1 MLGCVTGALSGDENT
16 LNRFH
21 VSYLTVS
28 PGDVV
33 VTVMELLLT
42 PPLPYV
48 CHLHELIDQHVDE
61 NLKPVW
67 RNHCRRPQNSPMVIM
82 NPPPPFG
89 SQRLRHGVAVGIGA
103 FVLIESA
110 VTVTDGG
117 YFLSMYCSTD
127 PEALPPVYAA
137 LNSRM
142 ARCKCISAPNC
153 VHLAPICVIAVGID
167 FDLHITHS
175 QDYYDHTRM
184 KLRCCN
190 GSYLSSPGVHIG
202 QHPGESHFEPCNAP
216 TPFQIHPSS
225 TWSVSCARKSIK
237 ESPARGP
244 HPGIEGSLFSAASCG
259 SSRGAN
265 NQDSSHVAETVVT
278 TVSGIKCD
286 LERLSDV
293 ISRHEGVVLEIRDAI
308 REMAAD
314 IYFLNLTS
322 PTKGTCGSCSKNR
335 KKKSMSRHLSSLT
348 TSPAKP
354 SPEVVDLTA
363 DTDGD
368 PPAFHVEANVKRARD
383 GLTGRHMCNDQLPG
397 AHDVV
402 NLGSLLSLKVE
413 RIPQNMDLVFH
424 PMDAMNLSGLELAV
438 ATYIFSGDLP
448 QSEILIDVGD
458 CLCSRGALLT
468 LVPRCEVVDDVL
480 NVVVR
485 MLTTPSEKQHWYL
498 PTSIM
503 QAAIDGQS
511 LTTGNMTS
519 LRNKYMRSKVDRVT
533 RIYQPMWCDRH
544 WYLMIIDVP
553 RKKLIYLDSL
563 RDPHQA
569 DARKTWMMRVA
580 LYLEGLTLGK
590 SWLSGEGALRPRFSA
605 FDFEEPDVPQQEGN
619 SMDCGIWVAQ
629 WMIREHL

>member
-1 MLGCVTGALSGDENT
+1 MR
-16 LNRFH
+16 NR
-21 VSYLTVS
+21 TE
-28 PGDVV
+28 GDVKLV
-33 VTVMELLLT
+33 RPHKPVKRKRAAKIKKETG
-42 PPLPYV
+42 PSKRP
-48 CHLHELIDQHVDE
+48 LIDTTYSVD
-61 NLKPVW
+61 
-67 RNHCRRPQNSPMVIM
+67 
-82 NPPPPFG
+82 
-89 SQRLRHGVAVGIGA
+89 
-103 FVLIESA
+103 
-110 VTVTDGG
+110 
-117 YFLSMYCSTD
+117 
-127 PEALPPVYAA
+127 
-137 LNSRM
+137 
-142 ARCKCISAPNC
+142 
-153 VHLAPICVIAVGID
+153 
-167 FDLHITHS
+167 HI
-175 QDYYDHTRM
+175 
-184 KLRCCN
+184 
-190 GSYLSSPGVHIG
+190 P
-202 QHPGESHFEPCNAP
+202 
-216 TPFQIHPSS
+216 
-225 TWSVSCARKSIK
+225 
-237 ESPARGP
+237 
-244 HPGIEGSLFSAASCG
+244 
-259 SSRGAN
+259 
-265 NQDSSHVAETVVT
+265 
-278 TVSGIKCD
+278 
-286 LERLSDV
+286 
-293 ISRHEGVVLEIRDAI
+293 
-308 REMAAD
+308 
-314 IYFLNLTS
+314 
-322 PTKGTCGSCSKNR
+322 CSKNR